1 MRPGRVVC
9 LVVGIAVLAPSA
21 LPQSSNPVI
30 IDKAITKAADLL
42 LGRNQPQNLNEGFAA
57 FLEAV
62 AGSARTTTIPA
73 AFLEK
78 IDEIKAMLRPKFEPN
93 TAFSEAFGEAY
104 RILSGQD
111 YETPARLNSIAAVT
125 QMILR
130 QFEAAS
136 AFHRIGK
143 REDCVRALM
152 DAAMLIVTP
161 IISS

>member
-1 MRPGRVVC
+1 MRPGRVVS
-9 LVVGIAVLAPSA
+9 LVVGIAVF
-21 LPQSSNPVI
+21 PQSSNPVLT
-30 IDKAITKAADLL
+30 DKTITKAADLL

-62 AGSARTTTIPA
+62 TSSARTTAIPA

-78 IDEIKAMLRPKFEPN
+78 IDEIKSMLRPKFEPGA
-93 TAFSEAFGEAY
+93 AFSEAFGEAY
-104 RILSGQD
+104 RILTGQD
-111 YETPARLNSIAAVT
+111 YEMPARLNSIAAVT

-136 AFHRIGK
+136 AFHRSGK

-161 IISS
+161 IIS